1 MFERSQVVG
10 PLVALAVL
18 TLGAARPAGA
28 QSAAADFAA
37 ESRRLEDDVT
47 AAQGAW
53 DEQRRLYQDLLAAAQ
68 GLESALGD
76 ADASANR
83 LRALEDRYS
92 VALEAVVRQARLTSD
107 KRRRVYDGMDR
118 LAASGRRVEQEK
130 KAAFDVPVP
139 GGLWRIE
146 VPDGDL
152 VGLMRLTASGTM
164 VSGDYRLSNGRHGS
178 VSGTYAGGR
187 LELLRVDSQS
197 GRDLSLTAEVDAGRE
212 TLSGSWQRTELASG
226 GPAMGGWTGVRL
238 GPGDEVPDLD
248 EN

>member
-1 MFERSQVVG
+1 MRREFR
-10 PLVALAVL
+10 LAVPL
-18 TLGAARPAGA
+18 SLVLLWAPCCLPQASA

-47 AAQGAW
+47 AAQSAW
-53 DEQRRLYQDLLAAAQ
+53 DEQHRLYQDLLASAQ
-68 GLESALGD
+68 ALESALAN
-76 ADASANR
+76 ADASAST
-83 LRALEDRYS
+83 LRALEDRYAA
-92 VALEAVVRQARLTSD
+92 ALEAAVRQARLTSD
-107 KRRRVYDGMDR
+107 RRRRVYDGMER

-130 KAAFDVPVP
+130 KAAFDVPIP

-152 VGLMRLTASGTM
+152 VGLMRLTAQGTM

-187 LELLRVDSQS
+187 LELLRVDSQT
-197 GRDLSLTAEVDAGRE
+197 GRDLSLAAEVDASAA

-226 GPAMGGWTGVRL
+226 GPAMGSWSGVRL
-238 GPGDEVPDLD
+238 GAGDEVPDLD
-248 EN
+248 VP